1 MPARS
6 DVVIRTNR
14 RQTMVKLHLIIEGG
28 TYDNASVDTANN
40 VEALRQSLHKF
51 FTKVLCREDIQV
63 SIYMGSG
70 YRNAAK
76 KFITA
81 PTPIYFFVDSDCP
94 PDELCNWFNKLKNDF
109 HPEKSIIIP
118 DKQKQN
124 IFFMIQEMEAWFL
137 KQPECIEKWAE
148 KEGLTHIHEQK
159 IKNIGILKNQNIE
172 KINKPSQKLAAL
184 LKSVFTKKNK
194 PVKYGKLRTAPTLLD
209 SIDVGKLIRYDAE
222 LRRFIDI
229 INIDFR

>member
-1 MPARS
+1 
-6 DVVIRTNR
+6 
-14 RQTMVKLHLIIEGG
+14 MVKLHLIIEGG

-94 PDELCNWFNKLKNDF
+94 PDELYNWFNKLKNDF

-118 DKQKQN
+118 DKRKQN

-159 IKNIGILKNQNIE
+159 IKHVDILKNQNIE
-172 KINKPSQKLAAL
+172 KINKPSL
-184 LKSVFTKKNK
+184 
-194 PVKYGKLRTAPTLLD
+194 
-209 SIDVGKLIRYDAE
+209 
-222 LRRFIDI
+222 
-229 INIDFR
+229 